1 MHNNVLKGNLNRK
14 NIEEEN
20 EENKEQ
26 ILANFA
32 ERNKNKKPS
41 KSLIDNNHDVAKG
54 GSSKASKTTNNPQ
67 DKRSKTVNI
76 PRNFRDEVRK
86 Y

>member
-20 EENKEQ
+20 EENKE
-26 ILANFA
+26 
-32 ERNKNKKPS
+32 RNKNKKPS
-41 KSLIDNNHDVAKG
+41 KSLIDNNHDVAKV